1 MEPSIEKHNRDTTCL
16 SAKWVDMI
24 VIRPDDPD
32 EYMKFA
38 QTKEEYELDYYPTYC
53 GGPCA
58 LMSAD
63 VMEKIF
69 SFSRQTN
76 PGTMSIED
84 ALFTGVIRVKA
95 NLSEPAFVDGVCT
108 HLTNDKVAKIRSWQ
122 TITTLF

>member
-1 MEPSIEKHNRDTTCL
+1 MREEN
-16 SAKWVDMI
+16 
-24 VIRPDDPD
+24 DP
-32 EYMKFA
+32 YMKFA
-38 QTKEEYELDYYPTYC
+38 QTKDEYELDYYPTYC

-76 PGTMSIED
+76 PGTMSTED

-95 NLSEPAFVDGVCT
+95 NLSEPAFVDGICT
-108 HLTNDKVAKIRSWQ
+108 HLVDAFDDKVAKIRSWH